1 MTQTKQKCFALF
13 TVRAKYEVSYIQ
25 YNTRHP
31 DIWVFTG
38 PTDITSGEG
47 IQDTLFHEFSTGS
60 LKFSGGKE

>member
-13 TVRAKYEVSYIQ
+13 TVRAKYEVSHIL
-25 YNTRHP
+25 TRHP

-38 PTDITSGEG
+38 PTAITSGEG
-47 IQDTLFHEFSTGS
+47 IQDTPFYEFSTGR